1 MVGGADTII
10 NSFLETVGD
19 EGAIMVPTL
28 SGSEKLSA
36 DSLSVFN
43 PENTPCWTGKIPET
57 FRKRKGALRSL
68 HPTHSIAAIG
78 GKVKYLTK
86 DHEKSPTPCAE
97 ETPYGRLA
105 KLNIGRYILLLGVNL
120 DYCTM
125 FHYVEEMARV
135 PYHLQKEPVEAKI
148 IENGKVKKVIIK
160 IHAYGT
166 SGNFTRMEPEF
177 IKAKIMQIGTIGNST
192 VRLIKAKDMVN
203 LTLSALKKNPMILLP
218 KLGENECQ

>member
-1 MVGGADTII
+1 
-10 NSFLETVGD
+10 
-19 EGAIMVPTL
+19 
-28 SGSEKLSA
+28 
-36 DSLSVFN
+36 
-43 PENTPCWTGKIPET
+43 
-57 FRKRKGALRSL
+57 
-68 HPTHSIAAIG
+68 
-78 GKVKYLTK
+78 
-86 DHEKSPTPCAE
+86 
-97 ETPYGRLA
+97 
-105 KLNIGRYILLLGVNL
+105 
-120 DYCTM
+120 M

-135 PYHLQKEPVEAKI
+135 PYDLQKEPVEAKI

-160 IHAYGT
+160 IHAYDT